1 MHTYWHDSNSNQQFS
16 CSAFWRISPTCCA
29 RSRFSPQTASSAQK
43 HQWQI
48 AFFWFATQALL
59 CPQIPCLSA
68 SLAILIIV
76 FEKCMGLLPSI
87 LHVSVFLLFV
97 SFSLLTVSLVAAVL
111 IAGLKG
117 IWHGMTASVHLWQ
130 LRQCKI
136 VRQVNAPNKAIKR
149 VMSALIALCA
159 NQNYSHVY

>member
-1 MHTYWHDSNSNQQFS
+1 MHLLAIKNFHMKDTLHMHTYWHDSNSNQQFS

-111 IAGLKG
+111 IAGLKETDMG
-117 IWHGMTASVHLWQ
+117 WQ
-130 LRQCKI
+130 PLCTYDSWD
-136 VRQVNAPNKAIKR
+136 NAR
-149 VMSALIALCA
+149 
-159 NQNYSHVY
+159 